1 MDGDDM
7 DQELIKIIDER
18 IHELIGDISVPHQLN
33 TAITNHTHKEY
44 VTHDEYD
51 ALIRSVEILNALV
64 GDTSVASQINAA
76 LQIKGGE

>member
-1 MDGDDM
+1 MSQD
-7 DQELIKIIDER
+7 IKTIIDEC
-18 IHELIGDISVPHQLN
+18 IQDIVGDTPVPNQLN
-33 TAITNHTHKEY
+33 SAINNHIHKEY
-44 VTHDEYD
+44 VTREEYD